1 MRGVPYLKCI
11 YKRARAIIGGVHFV
25 FGAGSVM
32 WNKIASECHRVSQCS
47 VVILHVHSKARR
59 TFEPLLVAVDHM
71 LPEF

>member
-47 VVILHVHSKARR
+47 VVILHVH
-59 TFEPLLVAVDHM
+59 
-71 LPEF
+71 